1 VTRREDQRPEL
12 VLFGK
17 AIRRRREALGLAQYA
32 LAEAAGLSHRYVRS
46 IELAENSPSLS
57 AIFQLC
63 EALGVTPSEL
73 LDEVWAQR

>member
-1 VTRREDQRPEL
+1 M
-12 VLFGK
+12 
-17 AIRRRREALGLAQYA
+17 GLAQDA
-32 LAEAAGLSHRYVRS
+32 LAEASGLSHRYVRS